1 MIDMQSLN
9 SHPSSLI
16 QLRSSTKIMRKIL
29 LSLIVLLLAFVRNG
43 ISANTSE
50 HSSKA
55 YTIETVPNV
64 YVKDLRQHV
73 SDPDGLLSIAAR
85 DSINR
90 MFTTLEQKTGIQAM
104 VVMLPSIGDDNIFD
118 FSQNLFR
125 YWGIGDKEKNNGL
138 LITYVAD
145 QHTIRFHTGYGL
157 EGFLTDAL
165 GKRIQTTYMIPAFK
179 QGDTDTGMVKGMRA
193 VYKVLEDS
201 MDPNKKKEEEES
213 HWTGLIML
221 AIIIAVASY
230 FIRRN
235 DKKARTCKACK
246 KPGALNRMSTDYYY
260 DSQRMKHRK
269 DVFICGNCGHVEV
282 RDKIVDDGNHHNN
295 DLLKGIIIG
304 SILSNMR
311 GGGGGGGG
319 FTGGSF
325 GGGSTGGGGSSSSW

>member
-1 MIDMQSLN
+1 
-9 SHPSSLI
+9 
-16 QLRSSTKIMRKIL
+16 MRKIL

-125 YWGIGDKEKNNGL
+125 YWGIGEKARNNGL

-145 QHTIRFHTGYGL
+145 QRTIRFHTGYGL

-193 VYKVLEDS
+193 VYNVLEDS
-201 MDPNKKKEEEES
+201 MNPNKKKEEEES

-230 FIRRN
+230 FIGRN

>member
-1 MIDMQSLN
+1 
-9 SHPSSLI
+9 
-16 QLRSSTKIMRKIL
+16 MRKIL
-29 LSLIVLLLAFVRNG
+29 LSLIVLLLAFVSYG
-43 ISANTSE
+43 ISANISE

-90 MFTTLEQKTGIQAM
+90 MFTALEQKTGIQAM

-118 FSQNLFR
+118 FSQDLFR
-125 YWGIGDKEKNNGL
+125 YWGIGEKARNNGL

-201 MDPNKKKEEEES
+201 MDPNKKKEEEGS
-213 HWTGLIML
+213 HWMGLIML

-230 FIRRN
+230 FIGRN

-304 SILSNMR
+304 SILGSMR
-311 GGGGGGGG
+311 GGGGGGG

>member
-1 MIDMQSLN
+1 MQSLN

-230 FIRRN
+230 FIGRN

>member
-1 MIDMQSLN
+1 MQSLN

-193 VYKVLEDS
+193 VYNVLEDS
-201 MDPNKKKEEEES
+201 MNPNKKKEEEES

-230 FIRRN
+230 FIGRN

>member
-1 MIDMQSLN
+1 
-9 SHPSSLI
+9 
-16 QLRSSTKIMRKIL
+16 MRKIL
-29 LSLIVLLLAFVRNG
+29 LSLIVLLLAFVSNG
-43 ISANTSE
+43 ISASTSE
-50 HSSKA
+50 HSTKA

-90 MFTTLEQKTGIQAM
+90 MFTALEQKTGIQAM

-125 YWGIGDKEKNNGL
+125 YWGIGEKARNNGL

-179 QGDTDTGMVKGMRA
+179 QGYTDTGMVKGMRA

-201 MDPNKKKEEEES
+201 MDPNKKKEKEES
-213 HWTGLIML
+213 HWMGLIML
-221 AIIIAVASY
+221 AIIIAVAAY
-230 FIRRN
+230 LIGRN

-319 FTGGSF
+319 FTGGNF